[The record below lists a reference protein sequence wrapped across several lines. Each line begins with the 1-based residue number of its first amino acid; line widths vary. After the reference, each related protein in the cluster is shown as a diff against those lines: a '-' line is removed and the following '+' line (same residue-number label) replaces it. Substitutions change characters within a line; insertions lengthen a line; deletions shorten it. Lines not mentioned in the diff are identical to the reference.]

1 MRRKCMDTLIQ
12 WKRNP
17 KRKPLVLQGGRQ
29 TGKTWLLREFG
40 NRQYENTIY
49 INLET
54 DRPVA
59 EYLSVPRE
67 AEEALLFL
75 ETFSHKPLLR
85 DSTLLILDG
94 LECVPEAS
102 VLLPAIALDFPGYHV
117 AAAERGTL
125 GKYDSGDVDTL
136 RLYPLDFEEF
146 LWANKDYGLAK
157 DIREHFSA
165 QEPMGKKLHE
175 KAMAQF
181 YLYLAIGGMP
191 EAICEYRKEKK
202 LLMVP
207 DAQQKLLALLQADIT
222 SKSPETLARHCRN
235 CWLSVTAQLSR
246 ANGKFQYRQV
256 VKGGTAK
263 IYQEPIRWLVDGE
276 FVYRSSKVTGCSQE
290 TDNASFRLYL
300 TDTGLSSCQA
310 GIPSYT
316 LLSGEESPKTRAVAE
331 TYLAQ
336 TFVQNGYTLYYW
348 SSGNQAEVPFLLE
361 KNHEYIAVDFRLNAH
376 QKLRNLSRLEDSFS
390 TKQKFLVSPEDF
402 QSKELYRIIPLY
414 AAFCID

>member
-12 WKRNP
+12 WKRDP

-54 DRPVA
+54 DRPAA

-75 ETFSHKPLLR
+75 ETFSNKPLCR

-94 LECVPEAS
+94 LESVPEAS
-102 VLLPAIALDFPGYHV
+102 GLLPAIALDYPGYHV
-117 AAAERGTL
+117 VAAERGTL

-191 EAICEYRKEKK
+191 GAICEYRKEKK

-207 DAQQKLLALLQADIT
+207 DAQQKLLSLLQADIIA
-222 SKSPETLARHCRN
+222 KAPETLARHCRN
-235 CWLSVTAQLSR
+235 CWLSITAQLSR

-263 IYQEPIRWLVDGE
+263 MYQEPLRWLIEGE
-276 FVYRSSKVTGCSQE
+276 FVYCSTKITGSLQDKDD
-290 TDNASFRLYL
+290 TSFRLYL
-300 TDTGLSSCQA
+300 ADTGLSSCQA

-316 LLSGEESPKTRAVAE
+316 LLSGEESPKTRAVTE

-336 TFVQNGYTLYYW
+336 TFAQNGYALFYW
-348 SSGNQAEVPFLLE
+348 CSGNQAEVPFLLA
-361 KNHEYIAVDFRLNAH
+361 KNDAHIAVDFRLNAH
-376 QKLRNLSRLEDSFS
+376 QKLRNLSRLQEYAEV
-390 TKQKFLVSPEDF
+390 KQKFLISSEDF
-402 QSKELYRIIPLY
+402 QNKELYRIIPLY
-414 AAFCID
+414 AAFCI